1 MAKQAAFE
9 PRQLAI
15 GSTPQ
20 EQPQSKSVFG
30 RAMVWPSS
38 RGQGR
43 PSPAFDHAGRTAGAG
58 GSARAR
64 PKGATGRSPCRAH
77 CRGQTP
83 LGMAGAATS
92 FVGKWPPGACRH
104 RAAHRPTSD
113 GPAGCWVAL
122 RTERRAR
129 AAQVSTR
136 GCGATARARHRL
148 RLLHWLSMRRLGS
161 AEMPMRG
168 LSFEDVVVHPACR
181 SAEYSPR
188 WALPFETTFAR
199 LPPSVAADGYVR
211 RWFRVESPIS
221 RGRPSAGCVVPAG
234 RPPSSLG

>member
-122 RTERRAR
+122 RTGRRAR

-148 RLLHWLSMRRLGS
+148 RLLHWLSMRRLGYS
-161 AEMPMRG
+161 TPGWPSTLSPYHNELTRTHLAALGYLAGMAFYNCRNLTLTSLSGRG
-168 LSFEDVVVHPACR
+168 ELNGNGRAWWQRLLDR
-181 SAEYSPR
+181 SL
-188 WALPFETTFAR
+188 LPGT
-199 LPPSVAADGYVR
+199 G
-211 RWFRVESPIS
+211 
-221 RGRPSAGCVVPAG
+221 
-234 RPPSSLG
+234 

>member
-1 MAKQAAFE
+1 MCLRLQPYVPEATWIGPASPRRPTRATRATPTRARSAGLRCLAPSARGVPAA
-9 PRQLAI
+9 
-15 GSTPQ
+15 
-20 EQPQSKSVFG
+20 
-30 RAMVWPSS
+30 SS
-38 RGQGR
+38 RTSRCAVCMSTRHMAR
-43 PSPAFDHAGRTAGAG
+43 PEYCSPACWKVASWCLPPPRGTPAHLGRTRRVLG
-58 GSARAR
+58 GSA
-64 PKGATGRSPCRAH
+64 H
-77 CRGQTP
+77 
-83 LGMAGAATS
+83 
-92 FVGKWPPGACRH
+92 
-104 RAAHRPTSD
+104 
-113 GPAGCWVAL
+113 
-122 RTERRAR
+122 RRAR